1 VGWDYSADNV
11 QPVQRVAD
19 ARKDGDYLQEDYME
33 NKDIKLT
40 LQYNLDEI
48 NHILTLLGSLPF
60 TQSAMVINSIQAQV
74 MPQIPAPE
82 EKNDQ
87 ENN

>member
-1 VGWDYSADNV
+1 
-11 QPVQRVAD
+11 
-19 ARKDGDYLQEDYME
+19 ME

-40 LQYNLDEI
+40 LQYNLDEL

-60 TQSAMVINSIQAQV
+60 NQSVMAINSIQAQV
-74 MPQIPAPE
+74 MPQIPTQE

-87 ENN
+87 ESN